1 MFKLLCKT
9 ALQWLSWLLKL
20 LVLELRARS
29 MVSVSRSL
37 LISQCPSFLGL
48 RMLSREMYGYVRTSA
63 LHRKL
68 NESDNFPLKEKESGG
83 GGHVQCSVPK
93 CAID

>member
-1 MFKLLCKT
+1 
-9 ALQWLSWLLKL
+9 
-20 LVLELRARS
+20 
-29 MVSVSRSL
+29 
-37 LISQCPSFLGL
+37 
-48 RMLSREMYGYVRTSA
+48 MLSREMYGYVHTSA

-83 GGHVQCSVPK
+83 GGGHVQCSVPK